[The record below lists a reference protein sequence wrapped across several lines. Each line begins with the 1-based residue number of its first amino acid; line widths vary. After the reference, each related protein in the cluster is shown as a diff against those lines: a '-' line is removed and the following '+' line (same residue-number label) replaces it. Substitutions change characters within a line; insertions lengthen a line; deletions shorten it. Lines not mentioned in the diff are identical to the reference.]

1 MNEMVRRTQRSA
13 PSTQDPIKQ
22 IFERLFEGNFGNG
35 STDESAVV
43 TSQWVPRVD
52 IKEESDRFV
61 IYADLPGVAPQDIEV
76 QMDKGVLTI
85 KGERSIESAQ
95 DSDRYSRVERRHGS
109 FHRRFALP
117 DSADPDGIAVAA
129 GDQAAPDPGWHHARR
144 VTAAA
149 IANDAPACP
158 GRSFCRRT
166 PSRRLPA

>member
-22 IFERLFEGNFGNG
+22 IFERLFEGNFANG

-95 DSDRYSRVERRHGS
+95 DSDRYSRVERRHGR

-117 DSADPDGIAVAA
+117 DSADPDGIAASGRHGVLEIVI
-129 GDQAAPDPGWHHARR
+129 PKRLETKPRR
-144 VTAAA
+144 IQVGTTH
-149 IANDAPACP
+149 DA
-158 GRSFCRRT
+158 
-166 PSRRLPA
+166 